1 MFFGKCKYIKYY
13 YYKSNNIV
21 KFFRKYWCEYERV
34 YSGFDKNFII
44 YKYMFY

>member
-21 KFFRKYWCEYERV
+21 KFFRMYMYWCEYERV
-34 YSGFDKNFII
+34 YSGFDK
-44 YKYMFY
+44 KFYNL